1 MRMKWVRII
10 SAATTFGPFRDLE
23 VGQVRQM
30 EDDLAGK
37 AVKNGIGEITDE
49 PEPKADPI
57 EYMQQAM
64 DEAQRSNAKGGP
76 VQQKTAFDKFQELVG
91 SGDYIEIFAPAGYGK
106 SRLLAHAALEARRAG
121 KKVLYLD
128 CEHSLPKR
136 FEKELGDGYQRL
148 DFMDLDRI
156 IERIAALPKG
166 IDAVFY
172 DSIGFPVLIKFVKL
186 NLRERGDA
194 IAKTILLR
202 GYLKHYAETN
212 NALAIA
218 TNQPVSELYGMSH
231 ELEDIEHRPPVG
243 GKSIHIAKAVLRLN
257 IQRQNEKE
265 SVFELRAF
273 ECQDMPFN
281 KLLAT
286 FTIDGQGERL
296 EWK

>member
-1 MRMKWVRII
+1 MEREIVLKRDIKIKDRVWRAGRYKVPEDMAKELADWMLLRRPDIAELVASEPPKPEKIE
-10 SAATTFGPFRDLE
+10 SAAPP
-23 VGQVRQM
+23 QK
-30 EDDLAGK
+30 LACERFK
-37 AVKNGIGEITDE
+37 
-49 PEPKADPI
+49 
-57 EYMQQAM
+57 
-64 DEAQRSNAKGGP
+64 
-76 VQQKTAFDKFQELVG
+76 ELIG
-91 SGDYIEIFAPAGYGK
+91 SGDYIEIFAPAGCGK
-106 SRLLAHAALEARRAG
+106 SRLLAHTALEAKRAG

-148 DFMDLDRI
+148 DFMNLDRI
-156 IERIAALPKG
+156 IEKIASLPKG
-166 IDAVFY
+166 MDAVFY
-172 DSIGFPVLIKFVKL
+172 DSVGFPVMIKFVKL

-243 GKSIHIAKAVLRLN
+243 GKSIHIAKAVLRLS
-257 IQRQNEKE
+257 IQRQNENE

-286 FTIDGQGERL
+286 FTIDGQGEKL
-296 EWK
+296 EWEV